1 MNNKKRVL
9 VMLLAIVT
17 MLMVVGNV
25 AFATHIVDRWT
36 DCDRDGD
43 NCIDYVRKCTDIN
56 DPDSCWVEKE

>member
-1 MNNKKRVL
+1 MKNKKKVL

-25 AFATHIVDRWT
+25 AFATHIVDRWKSCKDNGE
-36 DCDRDGD
+36 DCTY
-43 NCIDYVRKCTDIN
+43 YVRKCTDIN